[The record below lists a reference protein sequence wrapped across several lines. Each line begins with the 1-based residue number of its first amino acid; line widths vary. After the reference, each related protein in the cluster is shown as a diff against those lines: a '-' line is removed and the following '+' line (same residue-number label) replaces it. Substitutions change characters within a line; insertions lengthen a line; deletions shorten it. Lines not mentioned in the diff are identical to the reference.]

1 MKNITSLGLVCGALL
16 LSVASV
22 ACGGSVENAAYAS
35 PDNAGT
41 QAVTK
46 APIATSGHG
55 PMKAMSEALGQVALS
70 TSQRTEIEQLFKDAD
85 ARHVKAKADSVAPRK
100 AMLLALASQVESG
113 NVNRAALKPQID
125 ASEAAWASVRTAD
138 RAAVERLHAILD
150 PSQRAAL
157 VDAIQAKHAGGGK
170 EGNPHGHHGHESMA
184 KWGAELQLT
193 PAQQEK
199 IREDLK
205 ADHAKN
211 GENREARKQMAKN
224 FETFKQDKFEMS
236 AAPTNAGRDPSGKM
250 IHLAEIATPTL
261 TPAQRTIAAAKL
273 RERASHVGEA
283 KSE

>member
-1 MKNITSLGLVCGALL
+1 MKKITSLGLVCGALL

-35 PDNAGT
+35 PDNT
-41 QAVTK
+41 SSQAVTK

-55 PMKAMSEALGQVALS
+55 PMKAMSEALGQIALS

-100 AMLLALASQVESG
+100 AMLLALAGQVETG
-113 NVNRAALKPQID
+113 NVNRAALQPQIA

-150 PSQRAAL
+150 ASQRTAL
-157 VDAIQAKHAGGGK
+157 VDAIQAKHEGHGK
-170 EGNPHGHHGHESMA
+170 DGREHHHGRDLA

-199 IREDLK
+199 IRDDLK

-211 GENREARKQMAKN
+211 GENREARKQQMAKN

-236 AAPTNAGRDPSGKM
+236 AAPANAGRDPSAKM

-261 TPAQRTIAAAKL
+261 TPAQRTIAATKL